1 MPVVRNP
8 QFYFREGFCWSDI
21 NTTYL
26 KCRIKEKSINDV
38 KSMSLY
44 SMYEKTPEYYF
55 ISIINSEFMSKYV
68 DDFVN
73 NTQTFQINDARQ
85 IPIIIPDSIQ
95 LKVIEKLFQKSF
107 ILKKQKNNEC
117 NNELIEIQRELDKTT
132 LSLYQLLI

>member
-1 MPVVRNP
+1 
-8 QFYFREGFCWSDI
+8 
-21 NTTYL
+21 
-26 KCRIKEKSINDV
+26 
-38 KSMSLY
+38 MSLY

-117 NNELIEIQRELDKTT
+117 NNELIDIQRELDKTT
-132 LSLYQLLI
+132 LSLYHLFI

>member
-1 MPVVRNP
+1 MY
-8 QFYFREGFCWSDI
+8 YFREGFCWSDI

-117 NNELIEIQRELDKTT
+117 NNELIDIQRELDKTT
-132 LSLYQLLI
+132 LSLYHLFI

>member
-117 NNELIEIQRELDKTT
+117 NNELIDIQRELDKTT
-132 LSLYQLLI
+132 LSLYHLFI

>member
-1 MPVVRNP
+1 MY
-8 QFYFREGFCWSDI
+8 YFREGFCWSDV

-117 NNELIEIQRELDKTT
+117 NNELIDIQRELDKTT
-132 LSLYQLLI
+132 LSLYHLFI